1 MKLHDF
7 FVTNAGQA
15 GLVQMLTEYMLEAAF
30 LCFFLMAV
38 FCLASKDAVA
48 PAHRVS
54 ATITALICLAAA
66 VSYALIR
73 TYYHA
78 TLETLVA
85 TDDPA
90 EQHRII
96 YQAYINIG
104 QYRYMDWTVTTPLLL
119 VKNVLMLRVK
129 VHQAPG
135 ALAALLTADVLMVL
149 FGYIGEQQI
158 GEDGSI
164 QAGPHY
170 LWGSISTLFYLIIPV
185 VLYRIYRCFAHQ
197 AEPEERLAY
206 RWLAYATVTTWG
218 VYPLGYLV
226 PTLFP
231 RANLDWLHIAFSLAD
246 VYNKVG
252 LGVVAYITAAKLLE
266 KKVPEEQ
273 VMPARAVG

>member
-1 MKLHDF
+1 MKLHEY
-7 FVTNAGQA
+7 FVTNSGQV
-15 GLVQMLTEYMLEAAF
+15 GLVQILTEYTLEATF
-30 LCFFLMAV
+30 LCFLLMAV

-48 PAHRVS
+48 PEHRVS
-54 ATITALICLAAA
+54 ATITALICLAAG

-96 YQAYINIG
+96 YQAYVNIG

-119 VKNVLMLRVK
+119 AKNVMMLRVK
-129 VHQAPG
+129 AHQAPG

-149 FGYIGEQQI
+149 CGYIGEQQI
-158 GEDGSI
+158 GDDGLL

-170 LWGSISTLFYLIIPV
+170 LWGGVSTLFYLVIPV
-185 VLYRIYRCFAHQ
+185 VLYRVYRQFAHQ
-197 AEPEERLAY
+197 AEPEERVAY

-218 VYPLGYLV
+218 IYPLGYMV

-231 RANLDWLHIAFSLAD
+231 RANLNWLHIAFSLTD

-252 LGVVAYITAAKLLE
+252 LGVVAYMTAAKILE
-266 KKVPEEQ
+266 KKVPEDR
-273 VMPARAVG
+273 VMPARSVG